1 MWNNSLDAVTR
12 WTEGL
17 NIKWIRIEDKLPKE
31 NTPILAGVYFKKYS
45 NVTCI
50 SASIRIDE
58 KWFDYDLG
66 KRRYVNVWMP
76 LPNKP
81 ED

>member
-1 MWNNSLDAVTR
+1 
-12 WTEGL
+12 
-17 NIKWIRIEDKLPKE
+17 LPKE